1 MELVV
6 NIVGFG
12 VPAAEEKQLKEIA
25 RQAGSKYYDARS
37 ARQLA
42 EALKESVQTAYVVLD
57 EKGKSEVIRGQVN
70 GNPLSLKPGRYLVRL
85 MGIKSAPV
93 TVEVREAQTVELA
106 LDNEGHLQRPEK

>member
-1 MELVV
+1 MVIVVTDGMETCGGKLEDVAAAYRNGDMELVV

-25 RQAGSKYYDARS
+25 HQAGSKYYDARS

-57 EKGKSEVIRGQVN
+57 EKGKS
-70 GNPLSLKPGRYLVRL
+70 
-85 MGIKSAPV
+85 
-93 TVEVREAQTVELA
+93 
-106 LDNEGHLQRPEK
+106 